1 MTEISKKFAS
11 YKEIRFIVL
20 PIILSLLAQNVVNI
34 TDTAFLG
41 HVGEIELGAAAIGG
55 VYYTILYMI
64 GFGFSTG
71 VQVIIARRYGERDYK
86 NIGQV
91 FQNAI
96 YTLLFMALV
105 IIFFSDHL
113 TPWVLKLMLTS
124 DNIYDSCDRFLDIRV
139 IGVLFSYVNV
149 ASRAFFIGIG
159 KTKSILAAA
168 IVMTVVNVVL
178 DYGLIFGELGMPK
191 MGIEGAAIASVIA
204 EATSALFFI
213 FLISRKKLKEKF
225 DMLRMTVPNFD
236 EIKIIFNVSAY
247 SMLQYVLSLSTY
259 LVFFVLIEA
268 TGERNLAICNIGRSI
283 YMITFIPVWAFGA
296 AVSSLVSRTIG
307 AGSNDIFPVIKR
319 TAIFCFG
326 VSLFLA
332 IIIGIM
338 PRTVVSMYTST
349 DGLIDATVLSVY
361 VVLAVSLISSV
372 ASIYFNAINGT
383 GKTNVAMRIELITIA
398 LYVVAA
404 FILVRMFPHEVAYAW
419 ISEFVYH
426 IPIGLMAFA
435 YLNSGK
441 WKSFKI

>member
-1 MTEISKKFAS
+1 MTEISKRFSS
-11 YKEIRFIVL
+11 YKEIRFMVL

-55 VYYTILYMI
+55 VYYTILFMI

-71 VQVIIARRYGERDYK
+71 VQVIIARRYGEGDYK

-113 TPWVLKLMLTS
+113 TPFVLKYMLTS
-124 DNIYDSCDRFLDIRV
+124 DNIYDNCERFLDIRV
-139 IGVLFSYVNV
+139 IGVLFSYINV

-159 KTKSILAAA
+159 KTKSILAAS
-168 IVMTVVNVVL
+168 IVMTIINVVL
-178 DYGLIFGELGMPK
+178 DYGMIFGELGFPK

-204 EATSALFFI
+204 EASSALFFI
-213 FLISRKKLKEKF
+213 LLISRKKLKEKF
-225 DMLRMTVPNFD
+225 EMLKMTFPNFE
-236 EIKIIFNVSAY
+236 EIKKIFNVSAY

-319 TAIFCFG
+319 TAIFCLS

-332 IIIGIM
+332 LVIGVM
-338 PRTVVSMYTST
+338 PRTVVAMYTSN
-349 DGLIDATVLSVY
+349 DELIDATLFSVY
-361 VVLAVSLISSV
+361 VVLTVSLISSV
-372 ASIYFNAINGT
+372 AAIYFNAINGT
-383 GKTNVAMRIELITIA
+383 GKTNVAMKIEIITIVF
-398 LYVVAA
+398 YMIAA
-404 FILVRMFPHEVAYAW
+404 VTLVRLFPHEVAYAW
-419 ISEFVYH
+419 FSEFVYH
-426 IPIGLMAFA
+426 IMIGVMAFI
-435 YLNSGK
+435 YLVKGK
-441 WKSFKI
+441 WKSYKI

>member
-1 MTEISKKFAS
+1 MDVSKTFSS

-41 HVGEIELGAAAIGG
+41 HLGEIELGAAAIGS
-55 VYYTILYMI
+55 VYYTILYMV

-71 VQVIIARRYGERDYK
+71 VQIIIARRYGGKDYK

-96 YTLLFMALV
+96 YALLFMALV
-105 IIFFSDHL
+105 IIFFSDNL
-113 TPWVLKLMLTS
+113 TPLVLKSMLTS
-124 DNIYDSCDRFLDIRV
+124 DNVYDNCERFLNIRV
-139 IGVLFSYVNV
+139 IGLLFAYINV

-159 KTKSILAAA
+159 KSKSILTAT

-191 MGIEGAAIASVIA
+191 MGIEGAAIASVIS
-204 EATSALFFI
+204 EATSAVFFI
-213 FLISRKKLKEKF
+213 ILISRKKIKEKF
-225 DMLRMTVPNFD
+225 DMLRITAPNFE
-236 EIKIIFNVSAY
+236 EIRIIFNISTY
-247 SMLQYVLSLSTY
+247 SMLQYALSLSTY
-259 LVFFVLIEA
+259 LVFFLLIES

-296 AVSSLVSRTIG
+296 TVSSLVSRTIG
-307 AGSNDIFPVIKR
+307 AGSEHIFPVIKR

-326 VSLFLA
+326 VSVLFA

-338 PRTVVSMYTST
+338 PKVVVSMYTTNDS
-349 DGLIDATVLSVY
+349 LIDSTILSIY
-361 VVLAVSLISSV
+361 VVLAVSMISSV

-398 LYVVAA
+398 FYMVAA
-404 FILVRMFPHEVAYAW
+404 FILIKLFPHEVAYAW
-419 ISEFVYH
+419 LSEFVYH
-426 IPIGLMAFA
+426 LFIGIMSFA
-435 YLNSGK
+435 YLRGGK